1 MAKIPK
7 NCEFFQPSGEFVI
20 ARLAD
25 KTFEIKYLVGK
36 PKQTK
41 TLYKKYV
48 SHGVKKNVHVPGEV
62 QECPSLPSG

>member
-1 MAKIPK
+1 LLRPAELKCQWILFDGIAMAKIPK

-48 SHGVKKNVHVPGEV
+48 SHGV
-62 QECPSLPSG
+62 